1 MFMPDIYGRHHRMT
15 SIGQGTNH
23 MNYRK
28 AIPILLTFPTALAA
42 ALLLAAAPEAT
53 GQTCQP
59 PQWVTDL
66 GVPIASRQTCYN
78 PDRSYQVCTSFGTA
92 GNGPGTCMNYPA
104 APAPAPGGLLP
115 INPPVPGAPP
125 NQP

>member
-1 MFMPDIYGRHHRMT
+1 MLLPDIYGRHHRMT

-66 GVPIASRQTCYN
+66 GVPIASRQTLLQPGRQLPGLHVLRDGGQWTGHLYELPGCPRACSRRTP
-78 PDRSYQVCTSFGTA
+78 PDKPARA
-92 GNGPGTCMNYPA
+92 GSPT
-104 APAPAPGGLLP
+104 
-115 INPPVPGAPP
+115 
-125 NQP
+125 